1 MAVVSGSMKKP
12 KLLVFAESES
22 FRDYWRELAEATGLE
37 LELGRD
43 LGEAAVSV
51 ALIISCPGVEERAA
65 ELVRDARAVALQ
77 PPVVVGARAD
87 YRLAVEVVRAG
98 AEDYFVLP
106 AEAERVRDYVKSRAE
121 AARAREARTEL
132 AKLEQ
137 RNFDFSRII
146 GDSTAMREVLERA
159 GRIIPRGAATV
170 LIMGETG
177 TGKELLAQAIHYNG
191 PRAAGPFVELNCS
204 AIPANLLESELF
216 GHERGAFTDARRA
229 RPGLFEVADG
239 GTLFL
244 DEIGTLP
251 FELQS
256 KLLKALDD
264 KRIRRVGG
272 NRTQDIDVRIVA
284 ATNMDLGTSVKN
296 GSFRE
301 DLYYRLS
308 VFPIHLPPL
317 RARGEDVLMLANRFA
332 DTFSREYDVPRPEIS
347 PALEDRLLTY
357 SWPGN
362 VRELRNAIERALL
375 LGDGETLQAQ
385 DLFLDQLPSPA
396 AGSGAGPLPF
406 PASLDTIELAAVRS
420 MLELCG
426 GNKSSAARRLGISRS
441 RFHRA
446 LKRMADEETQGGATR
461 AEPPGEL

>member
-1 MAVVSGSMKKP
+1 MKA
-12 KLLVFAESES
+12 KLLVFTESES
-22 FRDYWRELAEATGLE
+22 FRDYWRELAQATGLE

-43 LGEAAVSV
+43 LGEAAVSAV
-51 ALIISCPGVEERAA
+51 LIISCPGVEERAA
-65 ELVRDARAVALQ
+65 ELVRDARAVTLQ
-77 PPVVVGARAD
+77 PPVVVGTRAD
-87 YRLAVEVVRAG
+87 HRLAVEVVRAG

-106 AEAERVRDYVKSRAE
+106 AEAERIRDFVKSRAA
-121 AARAREARTEL
+121 AARGREARTEL

-137 RNFDFSRII
+137 RNFDFSRMV
-146 GDSTAMREVLERA
+146 GESTALREALEQA

-170 LIMGETG
+170 LIIGETG

-204 AIPANLLESELF
+204 AIPANLMESELF

-256 KLLKALDD
+256 KLLKALDE

-272 NRTQDIDVRIVA
+272 NRTQDVDIRIVA
-284 ATNMDLGTSVKN
+284 ATNMDLGTAVKN

-301 DLYYRLS
+301 DLFYRLA
-308 VFPIHLPPL
+308 VFPIRLPPL
-317 RARGEDVLMLANRFA
+317 RARGEDVLLLANHFVES
-332 DTFSREYDVPRPEIS
+332 FSREYDVPLPEIS
-347 PALEDRLLTY
+347 PALEDRILTY

-375 LGDGETLQAQ
+375 LGDGKTLRAE
-385 DLFLDQLPSPA
+385 DLFLDNLPSPA

-406 PASLDTIELAAVRS
+406 PASLETIELAAVRS

-426 GNKSSAARRLGISRS
+426 GTKSSAARRLGISRS

-446 LKRMADEETQGGATR
+446 LRRMAEEQVQGRATGGERPDE
-461 AEPPGEL
+461 L

>member
-1 MAVVSGSMKKP
+1 MKA

-43 LGEAAVSV
+43 LGEAPVSAV
-51 ALIISCPGVEERAA
+51 LIISCPGVEERAA
-65 ELVRDARAVALQ
+65 ELVRDARAVTLQ

-87 YRLAVEVVRAG
+87 HRLAVQVMRAG

-106 AEAERVRDYVKSRAE
+106 AEAERIRDFVKSRAE
-121 AARAREARTEL
+121 AARAHEARTAL
-132 AKLEQ
+132 AELEQ

-146 GDSTAMREVLERA
+146 GDSKALREALEQV

-170 LIMGETG
+170 LIIGETG

-204 AIPANLLESELF
+204 AIPANLMESELF

-256 KLLKALDD
+256 KLLKALDE

-272 NRTQDIDVRIVA
+272 NRTQDVDIRIVA
-284 ATNMDLGTSVKN
+284 ATNMDLGTAVKN

-301 DLYYRLS
+301 DLFYRIA
-308 VFPIHLPPL
+308 VFPIRLPPL
-317 RARGEDVLMLANRFA
+317 RARGEDVLLLANHFVES
-332 DTFSREYDVPRPEIS
+332 FSREYDVPLPEIS
-347 PALEDRLLTY
+347 PALEDRILTY

-375 LGDGETLQAQ
+375 LGDGKTLRAE
-385 DLFLDQLPSPA
+385 DLFLDHLPSPA

-406 PASLDTIELAAVRS
+406 PASLETIELAAVRS

-446 LKRMADEETQGGATR
+446 LRRMADEDVQGRATG
-461 AEPPGEL
+461 GE